1 VGADFDRPVFNELVG
16 IETGLFLPNLVT
28 TYFIAPRRLQFD
40 QSITPFYDDKNLPS
54 LGYYSL
60 QTIIPTATFTK
71 PMVTSLTHAI
81 ELSVLCHCFDD
92 GDIARFSGGGLI
104 DIDFTAETA
113 QIREINLEDGQQW
126 GGTVKG
132 AFQTSLETL
141 VNGHFTAQ
149 KDSGDAS
156 MIGRFGTL

>member
-1 VGADFDRPVFNELVG
+1 M
-16 IETGLFLPNLVT
+16 
-28 TYFIAPRRLQFD
+28 
-40 QSITPFYDDKNLPS
+40 
-54 LGYYSL
+54 
-60 QTIIPTATFTK
+60 PTLKFTK

-92 GDIARFSGGGLI
+92 GDIARFSDGGLI

-113 QIREINLEDGQQW
+113 QIREINPEDSQRHSLWGNVNFKISNEINSFEDDEAQIWLRLNKDAGQEW
-126 GGTVKG
+126 AGTVKG
-132 AFQTSLETL
+132 AFQTSLKTL

-156 MIGRFGTL
+156 MIAHFGTP

>member
-1 VGADFDRPVFNELVG
+1 
-16 IETGLFLPNLVT
+16 
-28 TYFIAPRRLQFD
+28 
-40 QSITPFYDDKNLPS
+40 
-54 LGYYSL
+54 
-60 QTIIPTATFTK
+60 
-71 PMVTSLTHAI
+71 M
-81 ELSVLCHCFDD
+81 
-92 GDIARFSGGGLI
+92 IARFSGGGLI

-113 QIREINLEDGQQW
+113 QIRENNLEDGQQW

-156 MIGRFGTL
+156 MIGRFGTP